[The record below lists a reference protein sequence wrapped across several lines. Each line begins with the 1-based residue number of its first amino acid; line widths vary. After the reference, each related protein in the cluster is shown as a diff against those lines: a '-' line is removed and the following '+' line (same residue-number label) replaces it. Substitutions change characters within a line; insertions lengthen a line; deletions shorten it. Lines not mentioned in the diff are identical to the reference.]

1 MLQDIPKPILDRM
14 KYLEAIDA
22 RDRTDGTPRLER
34 LRQIPP
40 ETGRF
45 IAMLA
50 TVAPAGSIIE
60 IGTSAGYSTLWL
72 CLAGI
77 LMNRKITTYELL
89 EDKVK
94 LAQETFEEAGVT
106 NLVTL
111 VQGNALDYLAGL
123 KKISFCFLDAEKE
136 IYSDCYKAVIPN
148 LVNGGILA
156 ADNAINHQSTLKPM
170 FDYVQSDKRVDSMVV
185 PVGKGVLVCRKL

>member
-22 RDRTDGTPRLER
+22 RDRTDGTPRPQR

-45 IAMLA
+45 IALLA
-50 TVAPAGSIIE
+50 TIVPPGRTIE

-77 LMNRKITTYELL
+77 LMNRKITTYEIM
-89 EDKVK
+89 EEKAD
-94 LAQETFEEAGVT
+94 LAQETFEKAGVT
-106 NLVTL
+106 RLVTL
-111 VQGNALDYLAGL
+111 VRGDALDYVPRQER
-123 KKISFCFLDAEKE
+123 ISFCFLDAEKE
-136 IYSDCYKAVIPN
+136 VYAACYEAVIPKM
-148 LVNGGILA
+148 VTGGILA
-156 ADNAINHQSTLKPM
+156 ADNAINHQATLKPM
-170 FDYVQSDKRVDSMVV
+170 LERVQSDKRVDSLIV